1 MSIEINGQLIDTD
14 AQGYL
19 RQLSDWSE
27 ALATALAAKD
37 GVTLN
42 ADHWQIIHLIR
53 DYYADT
59 GKAPAVCVIIRQ
71 AKKRLGDDKGNSKHV
86 YQLFP
91 DGPGKQGV
99 RYAGLPK
106 PTGCL

>member
-1 MSIEINGQLIDTD
+1 MSIEINGQVIETD
-14 AQGYL
+14 SQGYL
-19 RQLSDWSE
+19 CHLTDWNE
-27 ALATALAAKD
+27 TLANALAAKD
-37 GVTLN
+37 GVTLS
-42 ADHWQIIHLIR
+42 ADHWEIIHLIR
-53 DYYADT
+53 DYYTET

-71 AKKRLGDDKGNSKHV
+71 AKKHLGDDKGNSKHV
-86 YQLFP
+86 YNLFP